1 MLSTLRI
8 RHIGVI
14 DDAMLDFGPGF
25 TALTGETGAGKTM
38 IVTGLSMLLGGR
50 LDRGRTRGSSTVDG
64 TLSLTGHTELAAA
77 LDELGADEDDGEVLV
92 VRRVTRDGRSRAQ
105 IGGVPVPIGTLSRL
119 VGTAVTVHGQSDQ
132 QRLRDPEAQREALDR
147 FAEAEVGTLLRRHRE
162 IWRERSALA
171 ARVTELEELLAER
184 DRRGTMLR
192 DALERLEQA
201 DPQEDEDVSLR
212 AEIERLGNAEELRG
226 AAGQAA
232 LALVGDDDGPAAA
245 PLLAVAAEAL
255 GRAARTDPTLD
266 PLVERLDSV
275 RIELSDVAAEISRYA
290 EDIDASPGRM
300 EEANE
305 RLHELTVLVRDLGAM
320 LPGPEGPAEEIST
333 LLATSRTAAIDLDR
347 YDGAE
352 SERAEAASRLAQ
364 LETEL
369 DDAAEAL
376 TAARTAAASALSAAV
391 QEELH
396 HLEMPDADIRVD
408 VTAQSHRSHGR
419 DAVAILLAPHPGAQH
434 LPVAQAASGGELS
447 RVMLALEVAL
457 SSSRNDRTAAPVFVF
472 DEIDAGIGGRAA
484 LAVGQ
489 RLARLARHAQ
499 VIVVTHLPQVAAH
512 ASTHL
517 QIVKSSHD
525 GTTSSTVETLDRPDR
540 IRELARMLAGDDA
553 SDVALAHAEELL
565 DEARAVTAEDGTDR
579 AGTHRTGRAAA
590 HSAGRGAE
598 R

>member
-8 RHIGVI
+8 RRIGVI

-38 IVTGLSMLLGGR
+38 IVTGLTMLLGGR
-50 LDRGRTRGSSTVDG
+50 LDRGRTSGASTVDG
-64 TLSLTGHTELAAA
+64 TLSLTGHTELADA
-77 LDELGADEDDGEVLV
+77 LDELGAEEEDGEVLV

-132 QRLRDPEAQREALDR
+132 QRLRDHDAQREALDR
-147 FAEAEVGTLLRRHRE
+147 FAVAEISPLLGRHRE
-162 IWRERSALA
+162 LWRERSVLA
-171 ARVTELEELLAER
+171 ERLTELDDLLTER
-184 DRRGTMLR
+184 DRRGTALR
-192 DALERLEQA
+192 EALERLEET
-201 DPQEDEDVSLR
+201 DPQEHEDDALR

-226 AAGQAA
+226 ASAQAA

-245 PLLAVAAEAL
+245 PLLAIAAEAL
-255 GRAARTDPTLD
+255 GRAARTDPTLA

-275 RIELSDVAAEISRYA
+275 RLELSDLAAEISRYA
-290 EDIDASPGRM
+290 EDIDASPGRIQ
-300 EEANE
+300 EANE

-320 LPGPEGPAEEIST
+320 LPGADGPAEDVTT

-347 YDGAE
+347 FEGAE
-352 SERAEAASRLAQ
+352 QEREQTASRLAE
-364 LETEL
+364 LEEEL
-369 DDAAEAL
+369 SAAAEAL
-376 TAARTAAASALSAAV
+376 TAARTEAASALSAAV
-391 QEELH
+391 QEELR

-457 SSSRNDRTAAPVFVF
+457 SSSRQDRSAAPVFVF

-512 ASTHL
+512 AGTHL
-517 QIVKSSHD
+517 QIIKSSHD
-525 GTTSSTVETLDRPDR
+525 GSTSSTVETLDRPAR

-565 DEARAVTAEDGTDR
+565 DEARSVATGT
-579 AGTHRTGRAAA
+579 RAAPGG
-590 HSAGRGAE
+590 GR
-598 R
+598 

>member
-38 IVTGLSMLLGGR
+38 IVTGLTMLLGGR
-50 LDRGRTRGSSTVDG
+50 LDRGRTRDSSTVDG
-64 TLSLTGHTELAAA
+64 TLSLTGHTELAEA

-132 QRLRDPEAQREALDR
+132 QRLRDLDAQREALDR
-147 FAEAEVGTLLRRHRE
+147 FAVDEIGPLLTRHRE
-162 IWRERSALA
+162 IWRERSALSE
-171 ARVTELEELLAER
+171 RLTELDALLAER
-184 DRRGTMLR
+184 DRRGSALQ

-201 DPQEDEDVSLR
+201 DPQEDEDASLR

-245 PLLAVAAEAL
+245 PLLAIAAESL
-255 GRAARTDPTLD
+255 GRAARTDPTLA
-266 PLVERLDSV
+266 PLVDRLDSV
-275 RIELSDVAAEISRYA
+275 RIELSDLAAEISRYA
-290 EDIDASPGRM
+290 EDIDGSPGRI

-305 RLHELTVLVRDLGAM
+305 RLHELTLLVRDLGAL
-320 LPGPEGPAEEIST
+320 LPGPDGPAEDITT
-333 LLATSRTAAIDLDR
+333 LLATSRTAAVDLDR
-347 YDGAE
+347 FEGAAD
-352 SERAEAASRLAQ
+352 ERTEAAERLAR
-364 LETEL
+364 LEEEL
-369 DDAAEAL
+369 VGAAEAL
-376 TAARTAAASALSAAV
+376 TDARTAAAAALSEAV
-391 QEELH
+391 QEELR

-419 DAVAILLAPHPGAQH
+419 DAVAILLAPHPGADH
-434 LPVAQAASGGELS
+434 LPVGQAASGGELS

-457 SSSRNDRTAAPVFVF
+457 SSSRQDRSAAPVFVF

-517 QIVKSSHD
+517 QIVKSSHE
-525 GTTSSTVETLDRPDR
+525 GTTSSTVETLDRPAR

-565 DEARAVTAEDGTDR
+565 DEARAVVTGMGADR
-579 AGTHRTGRAAA
+579 SG
-590 HSAGRGAE
+590 SA
-598 R
+598 

>member
-38 IVTGLSMLLGGR
+38 IVTGLTMLLGER

-64 TLSLTGHTELAAA
+64 TLSLVGHTELAAA
-77 LDELGADEDDGEVLV
+77 LDELGAEEEDGEVLV

-105 IGGVPVPIGTLSRL
+105 IGGVPVPIGTLARL

-132 QRLRDPEAQREALDR
+132 QRLRDPEAQRDALDR
-147 FAEAEVGTLLRRHRE
+147 FAHTEVGPLLARHRE
-162 IWRERSALA
+162 IWRERSVLSERLA
-171 ARVTELEELLAER
+171 ELDELLSER
-184 DRRGTMLR
+184 DRRGAALR
-192 DALERLEQA
+192 QALERLEQS
-201 DPQEDEDVSLR
+201 DPIEGEDEDLR
-212 AEIERLGNAEELRG
+212 SEIERLANAEELRG

-245 PLLAVAAEAL
+245 PLLALAAESL
-255 GRAARTDPTLD
+255 GRAARTDTTLE
-266 PLVERLDSV
+266 PLVERLDAV

-290 EDIDASPGRM
+290 DSIDGSPSRI

-305 RLHELTVLVRDLGAM
+305 RLHELTLLVRDLGAM
-320 LPGPEGPAEEIST
+320 LPGPDGPAEDIT
-333 LLATSRTAAIDLDR
+333 ALLATSRTAAIALDR
-347 YDGAE
+347 YEGAE
-352 SERAEAASRLAQ
+352 EERAGTLGRLEGLEAELS
-364 LETEL
+364 ET
-369 DDAAEAL
+369 AAAL
-376 TAARTAAASALSAAV
+376 TAARLTAASALSAAV
-391 QEELH
+391 QEELR
-396 HLEMPDADIRVD
+396 HLEMPDADIRVE
-408 VTAQSHRSHGR
+408 VAAQSHRSHGC
-419 DAVAILLAPHPGAQH
+419 DAVAILLAPHPGADH
-434 LPVAQAASGGELS
+434 LPVGQAASGGELS

-457 SSSRNDRTAAPVFVF
+457 SSSRNDRSAAPVFVF

-512 ASTHL
+512 AGTHL
-517 QIVKSSHD
+517 QIVKSSTD
-525 GTTSSTVETLDRPDR
+525 GTTSSTVEHLDKPAR

-553 SDVALAHAEELL
+553 SDLALAHAEELL
-565 DEARAVTAEDGTDR
+565 DEARAVAIADD
-579 AGTHRTGRAAA
+579 APQAA
-590 HSAGRGAE
+590 R

>member
-38 IVTGLSMLLGGR
+38 IVTGLTMLLGGR
-50 LDRGRTRGSSTVDG
+50 LDRGRTSGSSTVDG
-64 TLSLTGHTELAAA
+64 TLSLTGHTELAES
-77 LDELGADEDDGEVLV
+77 LDELGAEEDDGEVLV

-132 QRLRDPEAQREALDR
+132 QRLRDLDAQRDALDR
-147 FAEAEVGTLLRRHRE
+147 FASAEIGPLLARHRE
-162 IWRERSALA
+162 LWRERSALA
-171 ARVTELEELLAER
+171 ERLAELDALLAER
-184 DRRGTMLR
+184 ERRGTALR
-192 DALERLEQA
+192 EALERLEQA
-201 DPQEDEDVSLR
+201 DPQEDEDASLR
-212 AEIERLGNAEELRG
+212 TEIERLGNAEELRG

-232 LALVGDDDGPAAA
+232 LALGGDDDGPAAA
-245 PLLAVAAEAL
+245 SLLAIAAEAL
-255 GRAARTDPTLD
+255 DRAARTDPTLA
-266 PLVERLDSV
+266 PTLERLDSV

-290 EDIDASPGRM
+290 EDIDASPGRIQ
-300 EEANE
+300 EAHE
-305 RLHELTVLVRDLGAM
+305 RLHELTVLVRDLGAL
-320 LPGPEGPAEEIST
+320 LPGADGPAEDITT

-347 YDGAE
+347 FEGAE
-352 SERAEAASRLAQ
+352 QERSGAASRLAE
-364 LETEL
+364 LEEEL
-369 DDAAEAL
+369 SAAAAAL
-376 TAARTAAASALSAAV
+376 TAARTEAASTLSSAV
-391 QEELH
+391 QEELR

-408 VTAQSHRSHGR
+408 VTVQTHRSHGR

-434 LPVAQAASGGELS
+434 LPVSQAASGGELS

-457 SSSRNDRTAAPVFVF
+457 SSSRSDRSAAPVFVF

-512 ASTHL
+512 AGTHL
-517 QIVKSSHD
+517 QIVKSSRE
-525 GTTSSTVETLDRPDR
+525 GTTSSTVETLDRPAR

-565 DEARAVTAEDGTDR
+565 DEARVVTGKS
-579 AGTHRTGRAAA
+579 
-590 HSAGRGAE
+590 SAQGA
-598 R
+598 RR

>member
-8 RHIGVI
+8 RQIGVI
-14 DDAMLDFGPGF
+14 DDALLEFGPGF

-38 IVTGLSMLLGGR
+38 IVTGLTMLLGGR

-64 TLSLTGHTELAAA
+64 TLALAGHTELAAA

-92 VRRVTRDGRSRAQ
+92 VRRLTRDGRSRAQ
-105 IGGVPVPIGTLSRL
+105 IGGVPVPIGTLARL

-132 QRLRDPEAQREALDR
+132 QRLRDPEEQRDALDR
-147 FAEAEVGTLLRRHRE
+147 FAGESVGPLLERHRE
-162 IWRERSALA
+162 IWRERSALTE
-171 ARVTELEELLAER
+171 RLTELDALLRER
-184 DRRGTMLR
+184 DRRGTALTE
-192 DALERLEQA
+192 ALERLEAA
-201 DPQEDEDVSLR
+201 DPQQGEDEALR

-232 LALVGDDDGPAAA
+232 LALVGDDDGPAAGA
-245 PLLAVAAEAL
+245 LLDIASESLA
-255 GRAARTDPTLD
+255 RAARTDATLA
-266 PLVERLDSV
+266 PLTERLDAL
-275 RIELSDVAAEISRYA
+275 RIELSDIAAELSRYA
-290 EDIDASPGRM
+290 DGIDASPGRI

-305 RLHELTVLVRDLGAM
+305 RLHELTVLVRDIGPL
-320 LPGPEGPAEEIST
+320 LPGPDGPAEDIT
-333 LLATSRTAAIDLDR
+333 ALLETSRTAAQELDR
-347 YDGAE
+347 FEGAE
-352 SERAEAASRLAQ
+352 EE
-364 LETEL
+364 
-369 DDAAEAL
+369 
-376 TAARTAAASALSAAV
+376 RTAAAARLEALEGELDEAATALTVARTEAAATLSAAV
-391 QEELH
+391 QEELR
-396 HLEMPDADIRVD
+396 HLEMPDAAIRVD
-408 VTAQSHRSHGR
+408 VSERSHRAHGR
-419 DAVAILLAPHPGAQH
+419 DEVTILLAPHPGADH

-457 SSSRNDRTAAPVFVF
+457 ASSRSDRSAAPVFVF

-517 QIVKSSHD
+517 QIVKSTD
-525 GTTSSTVETLDRPDR
+525 GGTTSSTVETLDRPGR

-565 DEARAVTAEDGTDR
+565 DEAG
-579 AGTHRTGRAAA
+579 RTGR
-590 HSAGRGAE
+590 
-598 R
+598 

>member
-38 IVTGLSMLLGGR
+38 IVTGLTMLLGGR
-50 LDRGRTRGSSTVDG
+50 LDRGRTRDSSTVDG
-64 TLSLTGHTELAAA
+64 TLSLTGHTELAEA

-132 QRLRDPEAQREALDR
+132 QRLRDPDAQREALDR
-147 FAEAEVGTLLRRHRE
+147 FAVDEIGPLLTRHRE
-162 IWRERSALA
+162 IWRERSALSE
-171 ARVTELEELLAER
+171 RLTELDALLAER
-184 DRRGTMLR
+184 DRRGSALQ

-201 DPQEDEDVSLR
+201 DPQEDEDASLR

-245 PLLAVAAEAL
+245 PLLAIAAESL
-255 GRAARTDPTLD
+255 GRAARTDPTLA
-266 PLVERLDSV
+266 PLADRLDSV
-275 RIELSDVAAEISRYA
+275 RIELSDLAAEISRYA
-290 EDIDASPGRM
+290 EDIDGSPGRI

-305 RLHELTVLVRDLGAM
+305 RLHELTLLVRDLGAL
-320 LPGPEGPAEEIST
+320 LPGPDGPAEDITT

-347 YDGAE
+347 FEGAADE
-352 SERAEAASRLAQ
+352 RSETAERLGQ
-364 LETEL
+364 LEEEL
-369 DDAAEAL
+369 VGAAEAL
-376 TAARTAAASALSAAV
+376 THARTAAAAALSEAV
-391 QEELH
+391 QEELR

-408 VTAQSHRSHGR
+408 VTAQSHRSYGR
-419 DAVAILLAPHPGAQH
+419 DAVAILLAPHPGADH
-434 LPVAQAASGGELS
+434 LPVGQAASGGELS

-457 SSSRNDRTAAPVFVF
+457 SSSRQDRSAAPVFVF

-517 QIVKSSHD
+517 QIVKSSHE
-525 GTTSSTVETLDRPDR
+525 GTTSSTVETLDRPER

-565 DEARAVTAEDGTDR
+565 DEARAVVTGMGADR
-579 AGTHRTGRAAA
+579 SG
-590 HSAGRGAE
+590 SP
-598 R
+598 